1 MTESRPTA
9 LIAEDE
15 PLMRERLKEKLAEVW
30 PELEVVAEASDGDE
44 ALALVDIHEPR
55 IAFLDIRMPGRTGLE
70 VAAAIGGD
78 CHVVFITAYD
88 QYAIAAFDAGAV
100 DYLLKPVE
108 TERLAQ
114 TVERVKAKLA
124 GAPADLSQIVAE
136 LRARGDGAPVRL
148 KWIKAAV
155 GKQIKLIPVDEVVYF
170 QSDMKYTRVVLAQS
184 EALIRTPL
192 KDLLAELDPERFWQ
206 IHRSTIV
213 NVSALSGILR
223 EDAERQFALFK
234 SRPDKLPISRQFTH
248 LFKQM

>member
-1 MTESRPTA
+1 MTAPRPTA

-30 PELEVVAEASDGDE
+30 PELAVVAEASDGDE
-44 ALALVDIHEPR
+44 ALALVDLNEPDV
-55 IAFLDIRMPGRTGLE
+55 AFLDIRMPGRSGLD
-70 VAAAIGGD
+70 VAASIGGD

-124 GAPADLSQIVAE
+124 SAPADLSAIVGE
-136 LRARGDGAPVRL
+136 LRARAQPSTARL

-155 GKQIKLIPVDEVVYF
+155 GKQVKLIPVDDVVYF

-192 KDLLAELDPERFWQ
+192 KDLLAELDPDRFWQ

-213 NVSALSGILR
+213 NVSALSGVLR

>member
-1 MTESRPTA
+1 MTDARPAA

-30 PELEVVAEASDGDE
+30 PELSIVAEASDGDE
-44 ALALVDIHEPR
+44 ALALFDVHEPD
-55 IAFLDIRMPGRTGLE
+55 IAFLDIRMPGRSGLD
-70 VAAAIGGD
+70 VAAAIGGE
-78 CHVVFITAYD
+78 CHIVFITAYD
-88 QYAIAAFDAGAV
+88 QYALAAFDAGAV

-108 TERLAQ
+108 AERLAQ
-114 TVERVKAKLA
+114 TVERVKGKLA
-124 GAPADLSQIVAE
+124 AAPADLSAVIAE
-136 LRARGDGAPVRL
+136 LRARANPAGTRL

-155 GKQIKLIPVDEVVYF
+155 GKQIKLIPVEDVVYF
-170 QSDMKYTRVVLAQS
+170 QSDTKYTRVVLAQS

-192 KDLLAELDPERFWQ
+192 KDLLAELDPDRFWQ

-213 NVSALSGILR
+213 NVAALSGVLR